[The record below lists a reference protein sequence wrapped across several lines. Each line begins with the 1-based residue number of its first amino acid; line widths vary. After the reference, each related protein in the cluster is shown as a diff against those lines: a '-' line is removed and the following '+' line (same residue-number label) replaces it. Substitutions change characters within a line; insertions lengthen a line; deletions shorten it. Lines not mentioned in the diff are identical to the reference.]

1 MTFEEYC
8 DLHNIRIKIVY
19 NLTCVSRGFCYHD
32 GEEYHVLIN
41 GRLGYEQQRKTTI
54 HEIIHVMENH
64 FYKPSGVSCVVR
76 NKKSLSCYQQLR
88 DGTRVINKDP
98 SIENLSARQYFFYA
112 LILS

>member
-64 FYKPSGVSCVVR
+64 FYKPSGVSSVDHCEEEVHEII
-76 NKKSLSCYQQLR
+76 KGLK
-88 DGTRVINKDP
+88 
-98 SIENLSARQYFFYA
+98 FFEMNFSDELCITA
-112 LILS
+112 GGLK